1 MIIATLNEKSKMPG
15 KKISVEGNDF
25 ILEGIGSIKIDLIV
39 QLDKSGALDW
49 NSSNIKDKI
58 YSFSGGEAEIPLEE
72 PKKRKNKIKKEKKSK
87 KEETVKEPKIKKEKK
102 SSPLVKTIIVVLSLI
117 LVVLGAYVIYSMF
130 FVEETTDIKKNN
142 SIETNDTTMT
152 PVPVVNL
159 NTEKAM
165 SLLSDYFNHLST
177 KDYEQALQN
186 VSLSYDTSLTAETTP
201 TIIDVV
207 EFNKAVDYTVSIDS
221 TITADIL
228 KNIKPLDTSD
238 INIKIYDLSDAL
250 LDVVSFKNSFEK
262 SLLPK
267 LKIEW
272 NTKEDTYKIIDE
284 NLIIIKQTL
293 SQTSENSVG
302 STKST
307 LIVNFIYR
315 TTLKN
320 YLLFD
325 YKDNGSAN
333 SILINSPKPVIN
345 IENKEISSI
354 IIWNG
359 AEKWNLPQDIKNNV
373 LIFEYTGLKTNVDIN
388 WNILR
393 DSTSVVKNT
402 TLNL

>member
-25 ILEGIGSIKIDLIV
+25 ILEGMGSIKIDLVV

-49 NSSNIKDKI
+49 NSSSIKDKI

-87 KEETVKEPKIKKEKK
+87 KEKIVKEPKIKKEKK

-262 SLLPK
+262 SLTPK

-272 NTKEDTYKIIDE
+272 NIKDETYKLIDE
-284 NLIIIKQTL
+284 NLIIIKQPI
-293 SQTSENSVG
+293 SQTFENTLG

-307 LIVNFIYR
+307 LALNFIYK
-315 TTLKN
+315 TAFKN

-325 YKDNGSAN
+325 YKDNGSSN
-333 SILINSPKPVIN
+333 NILINKPNPIVKIA
-345 IENKEISSI
+345 NKEVSSF

-359 AEKWNLPQDIKNNV
+359 TENWNLPQDVKNNV
-373 LIFEYTGLKTNVDIN
+373 LIFEHAGIKSEAEIN

-393 DSTSVVKNT
+393 ESNQVVKST
-402 TLNL
+402 VLNL